1 MKITQFSGA
10 VAGAGVSPEKT
21 GEYSVKFNGIFLTA
35 VTASVK
41 FNGIFRQFNGIFL
54 TASVD
59 TVSVHGTWPRV
70 GARAWSKNYFKNM
83 GVILRLCRAR
93 WYIHLSN
100 LSNV

>member
-10 VAGAGVSPEKT
+10 VAGAGGSPEKK

-59 TVSVHGTWPRV
+59 TISVQVTWPRV
-70 GARAWSKNYFKNM
+70 GARGS
-83 GVILRLCRAR
+83 VPVQAR
-93 WYIHLSN
+93 GGACVVQKLF
-100 LSNV
+100 